1 MTATMGQV
9 MDAIGVQL
17 ATISGLRVYDFPPKS
32 AQAPFA
38 FVDMP
43 ETIRYDQTY
52 GRGSDRMTLQVV
64 VGVASQVD
72 RASRD
77 QISGYADGTVVKAAI
92 EATTLCSCRVTQVS
106 FGAIQLAASTFLGAT
121 FEVDVSA

>member
-1 MTATMGQV
+1 MTATMAQV
-9 MDAIGVQL
+9 MDALTARLQ
-17 ATISGLRVYDFPPKS
+17 TISGLRVYGFPPKS

-43 ETIRYDQTY
+43 SEIRYDQTY

-72 RASRD
+72 RSTRD
-77 QISGYADGTVVKAAI
+77 AIAVYADGASIKAAL
-92 EATTLCSCRVTQVS
+92 EATTACNVRVTQVS
-106 FGAIQLAASTFLGAT
+106 FGAIQLASSVFWGAT
-121 FEVDVSA
+121 FQCDVSA

>member
-1 MTATMGQV
+1 MAQV

-17 ATISGLRVYDFPPKS
+17 STITGLRVYDFPPKS

-43 ETIRYDQTY
+43 SEIRYDQTY
-52 GRGSDRMTLQVV
+52 GRGSDQMTLQVV

-72 RASRD
+72 RSTRD
-77 QISGYADGTVVKAAI
+77 AIAVYADGASIKAAI
-92 EATTLCSCRVTQVS
+92 EATTLCSMRVTQVS
-106 FGAIQLAASTFLGAT
+106 FGAIQLAASTFWGAT